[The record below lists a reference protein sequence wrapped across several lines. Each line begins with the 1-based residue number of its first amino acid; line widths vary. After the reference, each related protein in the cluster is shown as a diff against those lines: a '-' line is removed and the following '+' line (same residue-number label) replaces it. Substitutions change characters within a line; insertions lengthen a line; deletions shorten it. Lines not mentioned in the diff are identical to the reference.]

1 MKKKAQLS
9 RPTSDFWNDVV
20 LQNIDYARYLTGHKY
35 NLGSAG
41 IKMGLSPGK
50 IIAHD
55 WSKFKPARFDIYE
68 DYFYGPEGIRGKLS
82 PKVYKAF
89 KSSVKEHYKTEA
101 HHAHKLGLPQTKQ
114 TQIEAVADWYSVG
127 KTQAD
132 MKGINY
138 LSFVD
143 WWNQHK
149 NRFLLKGN
157 ISKSTYTQIEETL
170 KKNYNI
176 LSYTIDKIKELF
188 K

>member
-50 IIAHD
+50 IISHD

-138 LSFVD
+138 PSFVD
-143 WWNQHK
+143 
-149 NRFLLKGN
+149 
-157 ISKSTYTQIEETL
+157 
-170 KKNYNI
+170 
-176 LSYTIDKIKELF
+176 
-188 K
+188 